1 MTREE
6 IIEHLD
12 SIVGTYE
19 ILLGHGVNSDILDVD
34 DIEAIKE
41 AISALSAEGEYIK
54 KSDLMAKVVT
64 ETLSDYTE
72 DDVIYVDV
80 INQLPTYSFPD
91 REKGEWIKIQSGD
104 DKFPESIV
112 CSKCKNENSHL
123 DFDEHGEPIGKVFIT
138 SKFCPNCGTDMRGN
152 ADAER

>member
-41 AISALSAEGEYIK
+41 AISALSKADVRENIHGHWELKYPTREEIIYSPGE
-54 KSDLMAKVVT
+54 
-64 ETLSDYTE
+64 
-72 DDVIYVDV
+72 
-80 INQLPTYSFPD
+80 SFYMSGQHGAVS
-91 REKGEWIKIQSGD
+91 REKAFGWI
-104 DKFPESIV
+104 
-112 CSKCKNENSHL
+112 SK
-123 DFDEHGEPIGKVFIT
+123 
-138 SKFCPNCGTDMRGN
+138 
-152 ADAER
+152 